1 VLTNHAGELIQ
12 HDSSYHRWSPYV
24 EEKWYLITSID
35 DYSRYLLYA
44 EIVEKETSWRHIL
57 ALENVCLRYGFP
69 LSYYVDSHSIFRFL
83 ESRDSV
89 WRNHYL
95 KTDEADPQWKQVLR
109 DCRIKPIYALSPQA
123 KGKVERP
130 YRWLQDRLVRTC
142 ARENLRTI
150 PQVREVLR
158 YEIKRYNEHQVHSV
172 TREVPVIRFRK
183 AIKEGKT
190 LFRPFKVPSPYQ
202 STKDIFCLREE
213 RVINA
218 YRKVSFEGMELKV
231 PGVNPYE
238 KVELRMVPDEK
249 TGLTD
254 IRFWYKGK
262 LLGTQK
268 IKNTMLKRVH
278 F

>member
-1 VLTNHAGELIQ
+1 VVTHHAGELIQ

-44 EIVEKETSWRHIL
+44 QIVEKETSWRHIL
-57 ALENVCLRYGFP
+57 ALEAVCLRHGFP
-69 LSYYVDSHSIFRFL
+69 FSYYVDSHSIFRFL

-89 WRNHYL
+89 WRTHYL

-123 KGKVERP
+123 KGKAERP

-142 ARENLRTI
+142 ARENLRTVA
-150 PQVREVLR
+150 QVREVLG
-158 YEIKRYNEHQVHSV
+158 YEIRRYNEHQVHSV
-172 TREVPVIRFRK
+172 TREVPALRLEK
-183 AIKEGKT
+183 AIREGRT
-190 LFRPFKVPSPYQ
+190 LFRPFKVPPPYQ
-202 STKDIFCLREE
+202 STKDLFCLREE
-213 RVINA
+213 RITDG
-218 YRKVSFEGMELKV
+218 YRKISFDGMELKV

-238 KVELRMVPDEK
+238 KVQIRMIPDEE
-249 TGLTD
+249 TGLTE
-254 IRFWYKGK
+254 IRFWHNDK
-262 LLGTQK
+262 LVGTQK
-268 IKNTMLKRVH
+268 IKNTLLKRVH